1 MQQSRIERL
10 EHEVARLR
18 ILTTLAVAVLIAT
31 LLVFV
36 YATQEQLNQIKE
48 LTTRLE
54 QVEGVIRK

>member
-54 QVEGVIRK
+54 QVEGVIRE

>member
-18 ILTTLAVAVLIAT
+18 ILTTLAMAVLIAT

-36 YATQEQLNQIKE
+36 YATQGQLNQIKE

-54 QVEGVIRK
+54 QVEGANR

>member
-1 MQQSRIERL
+1 MQQSRIDRL

-18 ILTTLAVAVLIAT
+18 ILTTLAMAILIAT

-36 YATQEQLNQIKE
+36 YATQGQLNQIKE

-54 QVEGVIRK
+54 QVEGANR

>member
-18 ILTTLAVAVLIAT
+18 ILTTLAMAVLIAT
-31 LLVFV
+31 LLVFI
-36 YATQEQLNQIKE
+36 YATQVQLNQIKE

-54 QVEGVIRK
+54 QVEGANR

>member
-54 QVEGVIRK
+54 QVEGANR

>member
-18 ILTTLAVAVLIAT
+18 ILTTLAMAVLIAT

-36 YATQEQLNQIKE
+36 YAAQGQLNQIKE

-54 QVEGVIRK
+54 QVEVANR

>member
-18 ILTTLAVAVLIAT
+18 ILTTLAMAVLIAT
-31 LLVFV
+31 LLVFI
-36 YATQEQLNQIKE
+36 YATQGQLNQIKE

-54 QVEGVIRK
+54 QVEGANR

>member
-18 ILTTLAVAVLIAT
+18 ILTTLAMAVLIAT

-36 YATQEQLNQIKE
+36 YATQGQLNQIKE

-54 QVEGVIRK
+54 KAEGVNR

>member
-18 ILTTLAVAVLIAT
+18 ILTILAMAVLITT

-36 YATQEQLNQIKE
+36 YATQGQLNQIKE

-54 QVEGVIRK
+54 QVEGANR

>member
-10 EHEVARLR
+10 EHEVARLQ
-18 ILTTLAVAVLIAT
+18 ILTTLAMAVLIAT

-54 QVEGVIRK
+54 QVEGANR

>member
-18 ILTTLAVAVLIAT
+18 ILTTLAMAVLIAT

-36 YATQEQLNQIKE
+36 YATQGQLNQIKE
-48 LTTRLE
+48 LTTKLE
-54 QVEGVIRK
+54 KVEGVNR

>member
-1 MQQSRIERL
+1 MQQSRIDRL

-18 ILTTLAVAVLIAT
+18 ILTTLAMAVLIAT

-36 YATQEQLNQIKE
+36 YATQGQLNQIKE

-54 QVEGVIRK
+54 QVEGANR

>member
-18 ILTTLAVAVLIAT
+18 ILTTLAMAVLIAT

-36 YATQEQLNQIKE
+36 YATQGQLNQIKE
-48 LTTRLE
+48 LTTKME
-54 QVEGVIRK
+54 QVEGANR